1 MSSKKI
7 ARYVCVPTVFGL
19 FNVVDTTSGL
29 PAEVHAT
36 AVLLKR
42 DEAQRLIS
50 WLKTRGAEALV
61 LPSRPLQRK
70 KLNNAMP
77 SAGANQKAWTSEF
90 EVSGV
95 RTS

>member
-42 DEAQRLIS
+42 EEARRLIS
-50 WLKTRGAEALV
+50 WLKTRGAL
-61 LPSRPLQRK
+61 SI
-70 KLNNAMP
+70 
-77 SAGANQKAWTSEF
+77 SDG
-90 EVSGV
+90 SG
-95 RTS
+95 SCPAKSPIAA